1 MARERRHRYLLAS
14 AAWDKGIA
22 PAEPEVLL
30 VDGIR
35 WGSVGPLLFI
45 SLAIMG
51 SPGPATISLMAAGS
65 AYGVRRSLSY
75 LIGII
80 VGTTIVL
87 LAVATGITAAL
98 LAVPAIGSILIW
110 ISVAYILW
118 LAYHIATAPPLPEPT
133 AVSSTFSV
141 AGGTFLGIANPKA
154 WVAIAAVFASG
165 HLADDTTTDAA
176 AKIAPLTAIIIAI
189 CAISLV
195 PVTSL
200 PPWARHPGRAL

>member
-1 MARERRHRYLLAS
+1 MAGCGIVQDRRHRYLLAS

-22 PAEPEVLL
+22 PAVPEVLL

-45 SLAIMG
+45 SLVIMG

-75 LIGII
+75 LIGIV

-118 LAYHIATAPPLPEPT
+118 LRTTSRPHRHSRNRPQPRARSRSRGERSSASPTRRPGSPSPQSSPAATSPT
-133 AVSSTFSV
+133 TRQP
-141 AGGTFLGIANPKA
+141 T
-154 WVAIAAVFASG
+154 
-165 HLADDTTTDAA
+165 
-176 AKIAPLTAIIIAI
+176 
-189 CAISLV
+189 
-195 PVTSL
+195 L
-200 PPWARHPGRAL
+200 PPKSRC